1 MCDSTERAGRSHSAG
16 MAVLA
21 AKRDLKELELKLEA
35 RLSESKS
42 EIIKWM
48 IGVAAART
56 PAAA

>member
-1 MCDSTERAGRSHSAG
+1 

-35 RLSESKS
+35 RISESKS

-48 IGVAAART
+48 IGVSFAKIALILAVFRLS
-56 PAAA
+56 A

>member
-1 MCDSTERAGRSHSAG
+1 